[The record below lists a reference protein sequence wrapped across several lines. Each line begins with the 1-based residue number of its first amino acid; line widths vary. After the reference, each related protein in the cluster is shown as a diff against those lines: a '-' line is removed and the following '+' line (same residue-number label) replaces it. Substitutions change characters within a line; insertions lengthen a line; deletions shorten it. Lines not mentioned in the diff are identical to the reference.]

1 MTVMPEVGSEPIP
14 RAGNGLAITSLVLGI
29 LGLLGV
35 IFIFSIPAI
44 IFGGVA
50 LARANSGR
58 GSGRGMAIA
67 GLVLGIIG
75 TLLSLL
81 LIVVLVMLQV
91 GGFDWMSL
99 SPDRLRLTP

>member
-1 MTVMPEVGSEPIP
+1 MSDTSNVIQESTA

-29 LGLLGV
+29 IGVIGV
-35 IFIFSIPAI
+35 IFISSVPAI

-50 LARANSGR
+50 LARVNSGR

-81 LIVVLVMLQV
+81 VIAAIVTLQL
-91 GGFDWMSL
+91 GGFDWTSV
-99 SPDRLRLTP
+99 